1 MQATRTACLMQ
12 GGYRACSRIGIESSK
27 STFLKITF
35 ETASHFLTDAT
46 LKGQADDLAS
56 PASRIVLGR
65 VVELGTGTFELH
77 QKLQLGGDF

>member
-1 MQATRTACLMQ
+1 MKSLQ

-46 LKGQADDLAS
+46 LKGKADDLSS

-65 VVELGTGTFELH
+65 VVELGTGSFELH
-77 QKLQLGGDF
+77 QTLSTGNVF